1 MKEEKNKRKR
11 RAHILDT
18 NMFSQLASRV
28 SASLRSAAGHIP
40 SQCAVCH
47 AWPARR
53 VCDACVARFSGPQ
66 RRCTTCALLLA
77 ADVPQ
82 CGACLRH
89 PPPLDLCVAGV
100 DYGYPWVQAV
110 AQFKFHGDPGWAAAL
125 AARLRS
131 TPAAAQA
138 LQAADWVLPVPLS
151 HQRLRERGFNQA
163 LLLARQLAPG
173 KTSASLL
180 LRIHHTAAQ
189 SNLARAQRLRNLH
202 GAFAAEPLRLAQ
214 LQGKR
219 VVLVDDVMTT
229 GATLH
234 AAAHALRQAGVQHIT
249 GMVVART
256 GRQP

>member
-1 MKEEKNKRKR
+1 
-11 RAHILDT
+11 
-18 NMFSQLASRV
+18 MFSQLASRV
-28 SASLRSAAGHIP
+28 SAGLHALAGHIP
-40 SQCAVCH
+40 SQCAMCH

-53 VCDACVARFSGPQ
+53 VCDACVARFTVPQ
-66 RRCTTCALLLA
+66 RRCTTCALPLA

-89 PPPLDLCVAGV
+89 PPPLDGCIAGV
-100 DYGYPWVQAV
+100 DYGYPWAQAIT
-110 AQFKFHGDPGWAAAL
+110 QFKFHGDPGWAAAL
-125 AARLRS
+125 AALLRS
-131 TPAAAQA
+131 TPATALA

-151 HQRLRERGFNQA
+151 PQRLRERGFNQA

-180 LRIHHTAAQ
+180 LRIHHTGAQ
-189 SNLARAQRLRNLH
+189 SHLARPQRLRNLH
-202 GAFAAEPLRLAQ
+202 GAFATEPLHRAQ

-219 VVLVDDVMTT
+219 VVLIDDVMTT

-234 AAAHALRQAGVQHIT
+234 TAAQALRQAGVQHLT

-256 GRQP
+256 ARHG